1 MTGSTRT
8 LVAVGTG
15 VVLVNIAMVGASA
28 VGTLV
33 AAGMVG
39 ESWSGAPNAAAVL
52 GTALGALG
60 LGSLMARRGRR
71 AGLVAAY
78 ATGTIGAI
86 AATLGVISGTL
97 QLLMLGMVL
106 LGIGNAAA
114 QLSRYAVAELFAP
127 AQRGLV
133 LGAVVWGGTV
143 GAIVGPNLLGP
154 TAAVAEQTGW
164 PPLAGAYVVALL
176 AMAASAA
183 AALLIPGRQV

>member
-1 MTGSTRT
+1 MKRT
-8 LVAVGTG
+8 LIAVGTG

-39 ESWSGAPNAAAVL
+39 ETWSGAPNAAAVL
-52 GTALGALG
+52 GTAMGALG
-60 LGSLMARRGRR
+60 VGSLMASRGRS

-78 ATGTIGAI
+78 AIATVGAV
-86 AATLGVISGTL
+86 AAALGVISSTL
-97 QLLMLGMVL
+97 QLLMVGMVL

-133 LGAVVWGGTV
+133 
-143 GAIVGPNLLGP
+143 
-154 TAAVAEQTGW
+154 
-164 PPLAGAYVVALL
+164 
-176 AMAASAA
+176 
-183 AALLIPGRQV
+183 